1 MGNKLETE
9 LVQQIPELSVYSLM
23 KYNYMYIY
31 VYFLCF
37 CFCFLIKIT
46 RNPNTGLSIMYIIRC
61 LLIVAKTKK
70 VKMWAHLPPSQ

>member
-1 MGNKLETE
+1 MGNKSETE

-31 VYFLCF
+31 VYFLSF
-37 CFCFLIKIT
+37 FLIKIT
-46 RNPNTGLSIMYIIRC
+46 RNPNTGLNIMYIIRC